1 VKAWVLLAC
10 ALAGCVD
17 HATNSPRSAPR
28 LQLFETV
35 IDDRTGK
42 TKHIEYVLRR
52 FGDDIVFAV
61 KAEGKKPVGFTGRQ
75 HLAGNDVTF
84 ELTDPQGLEMTLTCK
99 LESVPLHASGATFV
113 QRIDKKCQDR
123 LSWSDTA
130 TGSVPVLACDQRDT
144 GEAAGEGPFWH
155 AGTIRLAAGAGIE
168 GVVNLCS
175 GEGGEDEIG
184 SWGAGYRAITE

>member
-1 VKAWVLLAC
+1 MRAWLVLV
-10 ALAGCVD
+10 LAGCVD
-17 HATNSPRSAPR
+17 HATNSPAKADR

-42 TKHIEYVLRR
+42 TKHVEYVLRR

-75 HLAGNDVTF
+75 HLSGNDVTF
-84 ELTDPQGLEMTLTCK
+84 ELADPAGLEMTLTCK
-99 LESVPLHASGATFV
+99 LESIAIHGRGATFV

-123 LSWSDTA
+123 LAWSDTA
-130 TGSVPVLACDQRDT
+130 TGSLPVLACDQRDT
-144 GEAAGEGPFWH
+144 GDTAGEGPFWH
-155 AGTIRLAAGAGIE
+155 AGTIRLATGAGIE
-168 GVVNLCS
+168 GIVNLCS
-175 GEGGEDEIG
+175 GEEGHEDEIG